1 MGIIRVI
8 LVITPLLSQLSF
20 AQNNWKISLGM
31 STGGAYNFPSKL
43 VIHQEG
49 LPDISMT
56 AKFATEAFVLPW
68 YWDINGSV
76 QRNEWIFGMRFN
88 HHKLVLTN
96 PTPDIQSFEISHGFN
111 MVNGF
116 VGKEFKHFYSSIGMG
131 VSFSHPEGVV
141 RGRWIANHEGIPLLS
156 GFYDLSGP
164 NFEASVGKKW
174 TFSKHFEAYAEC
186 RSTFSSGNIKTYDGS
201 VDLVTGSI
209 HLNAG
214 LIYFFKLG
222 SKSVDQ

>member
-1 MGIIRVI
+1 MVIARVI
-8 LVITPLLSQLSF
+8 LFGTLLFSQLSYS
-20 AQNNWKISLGM
+20 QNNWKISLGI

-49 LPDISMT
+49 LPDISMK
-56 AKFATEAFVLPW
+56 AKFDTEAFVLPW

-76 QRNEWIFGMRFN
+76 QRNEWIYGMHFN

-96 PTPDIQSFEISHGFN
+96 PTSDIQNFEISHGFN

-116 VGKEFKHFYSSIGMG
+116 IGKRFKDFYSSLGIG

-141 RGRWIANHEGIPLLS
+141 RGRWIANQKGIPLLS

-164 NFEASVGKKW
+164 NFEASIGKKW
-174 TFSKHFEAYAEC
+174 AFSKCFEAYAEC
-186 RSTFSSGNIKTYDGS
+186 RTTFSTGNIKTHDGS
-201 VDLVTGSI
+201 IDLTTGSI
-209 HLNAG
+209 HLNVG
-214 LIYFFKLG
+214 LIYFLDLEG
-222 SKSVDQ
+222 KSAD